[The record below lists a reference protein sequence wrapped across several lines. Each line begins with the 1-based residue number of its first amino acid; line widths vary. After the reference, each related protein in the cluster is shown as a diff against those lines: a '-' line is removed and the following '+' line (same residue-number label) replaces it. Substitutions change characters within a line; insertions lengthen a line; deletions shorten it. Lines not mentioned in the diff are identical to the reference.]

1 MKTIFFRL
9 CLLATV
15 VILDIG
21 RAYAYDPKALKKA
34 IQSKD
39 AQQLVNLLSPEI
51 EKLNPKDLVL
61 LAKAYSDTK
70 NSEAAIKTYTAALS
84 KNPKDFTSKTAIASE
99 QFSIGKDS
107 LAIVTAREALELND
121 KYLPAYNV
129 LIKIYE
135 KRENKYELRLLYE
148 DMLQKKLN
156 SVNYI
161 AQLCELTTLDRLY
174 DLALKY
180 CQNGISKDPENPV
193 SYVYLGL
200 TYRDTEEPKKAEML
214 LRRAAIRF
222 PQSLLAQI
230 TYAIYLEE
238 KKSFVEAYNYFK
250 RATLADSKS
259 EEAFVGLG
267 KAALE
272 IQKYQESLDAFK
284 AACLLD
290 KRTLPAIRR
299 ATNTL
304 RTMKIESWIKAFDQ
318 ASERCGIR
326 LEDPD

>member
-129 LIKIYE
+129 LIKI
-135 KRENKYELRLLYE
+135 
-148 DMLQKKLN
+148 
-156 SVNYI
+156 
-161 AQLCELTTLDRLY
+161 
-174 DLALKY
+174 
-180 CQNGISKDPENPV
+180 
-193 SYVYLGL
+193 
-200 TYRDTEEPKKAEML
+200 
-214 LRRAAIRF
+214 
-222 PQSLLAQI
+222 
-230 TYAIYLEE
+230 
-238 KKSFVEAYNYFK
+238 
-250 RATLADSKS
+250 S
-259 EEAFVGLG
+259 EEIEWQPV
-267 KAALE
+267 
-272 IQKYQESLDAFK
+272 
-284 AACLLD
+284 
-290 KRTLPAIRR
+290 AI
-299 ATNTL
+299 T
-304 RTMKIESWIKAFDQ
+304 F
-318 ASERCGIR
+318 
-326 LEDPD
+326 PPF